1 MDELKKV
8 LIVFVAHIDDIELSC
23 LSYVFKHHKSY
34 DTINL
39 YIASKWNSKQAL
51 WKTNLQKIRNRCKGT
66 EIIYHNLHY
75 EQRRLMTHFDNI
87 KDDFYKKLKFS
98 ENISFD
104 LMTHDIEDC
113 HTDHVAIAM
122 ISKGLFKYTEKYLS
136 IYSPSTI
143 SFKPNFWISLDDKDY
158 RLKKELCDVYNIDNE
173 QSYTKLGY
181 YLQSE
186 DHYNIGSAYEIE
198 NFTKTISNHTECFKI
213 LKWRL

>member
-1 MDELKKV
+1 M
-8 LIVFVAHIDDIELSC
+8 
-23 LSYVFKHHKSY
+23 
-34 DTINL
+34 
-39 YIASKWNSKQAL
+39 KQ
-51 WKTNLQKIRNRCKGT
+51 
-66 EIIYHNLHY
+66 
-75 EQRRLMTHFDNI
+75 
-87 KDDFYKKLKFS
+87 
-98 ENISFD
+98 
-104 LMTHDIEDC
+104 
-113 HTDHVAIAM
+113 
-122 ISKGLFKYTEKYLS
+122 KYLS